1 MNKNLW
7 VEKYRPSNLN
17 GYVFVDENQKAQIE
31 GWIKDKTIPHL
42 LFSGAAGTG
51 KTTLAKILINE
62 IGVNQYDI
70 LEVNASRNNTVDY
83 IKSTIVTFVST
94 MPFGDF
100 KVVLLDEADY
110 LSPNAQAVL
119 RGIMETYHE
128 TARFI
133 LTCNYPHKVIPAL
146 HSRCQGFH
154 IDRIDHT
161 EFTARAAEI
170 LITEGVEPDLDI
182 LDSYVKATYPDLRKC
197 INLVQANS
205 ATGELLLTKSSGG
218 GSDYKVKAIEQFKAG
233 NLRQARKTLCEN
245 ITATDVDEL
254 ITWSYNNLELWSETD
269 EGKDAAILIIRDAA
283 ARVPLIADP
292 EINVSAMFLE
302 LTNIEV

>member
-1 MNKNLW
+1 VLNL
-7 VEKYRPSNLN
+7 
-17 GYVFVDENQKAQIE
+17 I
-31 GWIKDKTIPHL
+31 
-42 LFSGAAGTG
+42 
-51 KTTLAKILINE
+51 
-62 IGVNQYDI
+62 
-70 LEVNASRNNTVDY
+70 
-83 IKSTIVTFVST
+83 
-94 MPFGDF
+94 
-100 KVVLLDEADY
+100 
-110 LSPNAQAVL
+110 
-119 RGIMETYHE
+119 
-128 TARFI
+128 
-133 LTCNYPHKVIPAL
+133 
-146 HSRCQGFH
+146 
-154 IDRIDHT
+154 
-161 EFTARAAEI
+161 
-170 LITEGVEPDLDI
+170 LDI